1 MGSNSMKEYYPTH
14 QQHSEAENAA
24 LKRPMSSA
32 SERSTS
38 SGYRIRLESV
48 RRISNSQRSGED
60 TMVFVLEGNGSLLE
74 PLMRGLALRRPAIVL
89 NDLRENTEFPPGCIL
104 IAPYELRRQ
113 IMVYLTARK
122 PKMSCVLLGTDL
134 LPDSVVN
141 FPQIELLTHRPA
153 QVQDYLMSKG
163 ALMALNPQ
171 FAMQ

>member
-1 MGSNSMKEYYPTH
+1 
-14 QQHSEAENAA
+14 
-24 LKRPMSSA
+24 
-32 SERSTS
+32 
-38 SGYRIRLESV
+38 
-48 RRISNSQRSGED
+48 
-60 TMVFVLEGNGSLLE
+60 MVFVLEGNGSLLE

-122 PKMSCVLLGTDL
+122 AKMSCVLLGTDL

-141 FPQIELLTHRPA
+141 FPQLELLTHRPA

-171 FAMQ
+171 LAMQ